1 VTLIRELDEER
12 KVQDPFRR
20 DQALSPHDAMSA
32 WAAGQLRTAEA
43 VRLVGADDLFGLIA
57 ACASS
62 GVSLDR
68 EMTETERAQ
77 VALLAEVAEPL
88 A

>member
-1 VTLIRELDEER
+1 MPLKRETDEGGEVR
-12 KVQDPFRR
+12 DPFRL

-32 WAAGQLRTAEA
+32 WAAGQLRTAKA
-43 VRLVGADDLFGLIA
+43 VRMVGADDLFGLIA

-77 VALLAEVAEPL
+77 VAVLTEVAEPL
-88 A
+88 T

>member
-1 VTLIRELDEER
+1 MPLKPEPEKGRE
-12 KVQDPFRR
+12 VQDPFRR

-32 WAAGQLRTAEA
+32 WAAGRLRTAQA

-77 VALLAEVAEPL
+77 VAVLTEIAELLA
-88 A
+88 

>member
-1 VTLIRELDEER
+1 MPLKREPDEGPE
-12 KVQDPFRR
+12 VQDPFMRG
-20 DQALSPHDAMSA
+20 QALSPHDAMSA

>member
-1 VTLIRELDEER
+1 MSRKREPDEGRE
-12 KVQDPFRR
+12 VQDPFRPDR
-20 DQALSPHDAMSA
+20 ALSPHNAMSA
-32 WAAGQLRTAEA
+32 WAAGELRTAEA

-68 EMTETERAQ
+68 EMTAAERAQ
-77 VALLAEVAEPL
+77 VAMLFEVAEPL

>member
-1 VTLIRELDEER
+1 MPLKREPDEGHE
-12 KVQDPFRR
+12 VQDPFKRGR
-20 DQALSPHDAMSA
+20 ALSPHDAMSA

-43 VRLVGADDLFGLIA
+43 VRLVGTDDLFGLIA

-77 VALLAEVAEPL
+77 VAVLAEVAEPL

>member
-1 VTLIRELDEER
+1 MPLQRHPDEGRE
-12 KVQDPFRR
+12 VQDPFRR
-20 DQALSPHDAMSA
+20 GRAPSPHDAMSA
-32 WAAGQLRTAEA
+32 WAAGQLRTADA

-77 VALLAEVAEPL
+77 VEVLTEVGEPI